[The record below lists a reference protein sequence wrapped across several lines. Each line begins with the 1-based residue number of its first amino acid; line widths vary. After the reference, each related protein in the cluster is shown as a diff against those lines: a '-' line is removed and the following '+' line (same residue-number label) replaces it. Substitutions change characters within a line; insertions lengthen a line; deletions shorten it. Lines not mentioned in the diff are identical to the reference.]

1 MGQLE
6 NLGEC
11 RSGTRELMAKSDRD
25 SDDFSPALYMTQNGP
40 VSKLCHSEWTYF
52 KDLPCK
58 SEAIY
63 RRRGKYKKFNFSVGI
78 INMINFI

>member
-40 VSKLCHSEWTYF
+40 VSKLCHSE
-52 KDLPCK
+52 
-58 SEAIY
+58 
-63 RRRGKYKKFNFSVGI
+63 
-78 INMINFI
+78 